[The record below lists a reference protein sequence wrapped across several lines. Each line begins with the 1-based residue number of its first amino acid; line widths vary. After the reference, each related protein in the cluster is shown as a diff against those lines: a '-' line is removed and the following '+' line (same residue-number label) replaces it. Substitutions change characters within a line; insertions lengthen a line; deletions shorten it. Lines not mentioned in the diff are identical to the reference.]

1 MSSPER
7 EHRTAGPASV
17 AVAPNVWIR
26 NTRRTRIGATVAVA
40 LSLGFAGIFF
50 VPGNPHWQ
58 KTAADQLGL
67 GVFFFGTAAL
77 GLAFARRLSAA
88 ALWMG
93 PDGIVVRGRLKTRR
107 IPLAEAEAFV
117 PGVLAGAGNGT
128 PCPMLKLKHGGAVG
142 VWALGR
148 EGVAFRYRRY
158 VQELQP
164 LCDEL
169 TEVLKALQSGA
180 TTRGPEP
187 DSH

>member
-7 EHRTAGPASV
+7 EHQTAGPAS

-26 NTRRTRIGATVAVA
+26 NTRRTRIAATVAGA

-158 VQELQP
+158 LQDLQP

-169 TEVLKALQSGA
+169 TEVLHALQSDA
-180 TTRGPEP
+180 TARGPEP
-187 DSH
+187 DAD